1 MGKFINS
8 QSLGNKYEVLTK
20 WSKDKLNISDVN
32 KLYSLRVANNN
43 KNEFQNLQDL
53 KETGQGLVKFQFKL
67 DYVEDQLFVAVSMNC
82 YKSRSFIVDI

>member
-53 KETGQGLVKFQFKL
+53 KETG
-67 DYVEDQLFVAVSMNC
+67 
-82 YKSRSFIVDI
+82 